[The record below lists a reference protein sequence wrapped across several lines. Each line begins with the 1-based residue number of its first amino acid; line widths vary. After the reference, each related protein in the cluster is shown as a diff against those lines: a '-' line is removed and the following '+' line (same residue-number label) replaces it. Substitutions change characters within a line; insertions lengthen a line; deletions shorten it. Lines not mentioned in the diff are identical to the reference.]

1 MRFGRCWVTRSR
13 VHPQSLQE
21 KQYCRLQLNGKT
33 AELWEQFRQA
43 MQSFTE
49 ATEHQK
55 IAFEVLKEKD
65 QKSSREIEMQEKK
78 LQKLQVAAGHEGER
92 ESRDAPVPLLTF
104 HLSPGLGS
112 SHQGPDRSAPPGE
125 RGAERALADGEG
137 TSPPPTPGAQ
147 GQAEPGQG

>member
-1 MRFGRCWVTRSR
+1 MTSRIRHGEDLARSLLGLVSRGHNEVWEVTRSR
-13 VHPQSLQE
+13 VRPQSLQE

-92 ESRDAPVPLLTF
+92 ESRDAPVSLLTF
-104 HLSPGLGS
+104 HLSPGLGG
-112 SHQGPDRSAPPGE
+112 SHQGPDRSSPPGE
-125 RGAERALADGEG
+125 
-137 TSPPPTPGAQ
+137 
-147 GQAEPGQG
+147 